1 MATSL
6 PSLGDL
12 FRQPIGTAT
21 LIVEDRKTTLA
32 VIGGLTAAA
41 GLTWYMTRPTR
52 SYKKKPGTFEIGSGA
67 VDRSKVN
74 DEVREGPLKNL
85 KVRSSDVS

>member
-1 MATSL
+1 MTTSL
-6 PSLGDL
+6 PSLGDF
-12 FRQPIGTAT
+12 FRQPMTTAT
-21 LIVEDRKTTLA
+21 LVVEDRKTTLA

-41 GLTWYMTRPTR
+41 GLTWYITRSAK

-74 DEVREGPLKNL
+74 DEVRG
-85 KVRSSDVS
+85 V